1 MTGALP
7 ELELPH
13 FLKKALAAGH
23 PWVYRDHVPRGF
35 SAPSGSVVRVKA
47 GGWSGYAL
55 WDERSPIA
63 LRVVSERQPPDAAW
77 VAARVRAAWE
87 LRDGVRESRT
97 SAYRWIFGEGDGL
110 PGIVVDLYG
119 AFAVLVTY
127 ADAVEPLVPWV
138 VEALLATTKLHGVL
152 RRRETV
158 EVIQGRKPPRDLI
171 IEEHGVRLRAN
182 LFEGQKTGLFLDQR
196 DNRRFIGGI
205 AAGRSVLNLFSYSG
219 GFSLHAALGGATRV
233 TSVDAAPAAAD
244 DARHNFELNGLDP
257 DAHEFVV
264 ADVFEHLEHEKRR
277 FDLVI
282 CDPPSFAKSRDQL
295 PQALKAY
302 ERLNAAGLRVAAP
315 GALYAAASCTSQ
327 VGPDAFRTLLAEA
340 ARRAKRRFQI
350 VHDVGQPIDHPV
362 FAGHMEG
369 RYLKFVVGRALPV
382 A

>member
-1 MTGALP
+1 MSDAPPLV
-7 ELELPH
+7 ELPH

-35 SAPSGSVVRVKA
+35 SAPSGTVVRVQA
-47 GGWSGYAL
+47 GGWRGYAL

-63 LRVVSERQPPDAAW
+63 LRVTSEVQPPDAAW

-87 LRDGVRESRT
+87 LRESVRASKT

-119 AFAVLVTY
+119 AFAVIVTY

-158 EVIQGRKPPRDLI
+158 ELVHGRKPPRDLI
-171 IEEHGVRLRAN
+171 VEEHGVRLRAN
-182 LFEGQKTGLFLDQR
+182 LFEGQKTGLFLDHR
-196 DNRRFIGGI
+196 DNRRFIGGL
-205 AAGRSVLNLFSYSG
+205 AAGRRVLNLFSYSG
-219 GFSLHAALGGATRV
+219 GFSLHAALGGAERV

-244 DARHNFELNGLDP
+244 DARANFELNGLDP
-257 DAHEFVV
+257 DAHAFVV
-264 ADVFEHLEHEKRR
+264 ADVFEYLERDKQRY
-277 FDLVI
+277 DLVI
-282 CDPPSFAKSRDQL
+282 CDPPSFARSREQL

-302 ERLNAAGLRVAAP
+302 LRLNAAGLRVAAP

-327 VGPDAFRTLLAEA
+327 VGPEAFRETIAEA

-350 VHDVGQPIDHPV
+350 VHDVGQPVDHPV
-362 FAGHMEG
+362 FAGHLEG
-369 RYLKFVVGRALPV
+369 RYLKFVVGRVLPI